1 MKAISL
7 WQFWASAI
15 ALGLK
20 RNETRSWSTNHR
32 GSIAIHAAK
41 RDTRELHDH
50 FNLLMCRGDFG
61 QPFRAA
67 NLHSFTMLP
76 KGAVVAVAE
85 LVEVVPTEVML
96 KSELVG
102 DLEMNLGDYGINR
115 FAWRLENIRALP
127 QPYFIVGHQGFFDVP
142 DALANLPNVE
152 VRGGDMGRAAS
163 TEDAISRPL
172 H

>member
-1 MKAISL
+1 MRRTNGSDCSTNMKAISL

-20 RNETRSWSTNHR
+20 RNETRSWSTNYR
-32 GSIAIHAAK
+32 GPIAIHAAK
-41 RDTRELHDH
+41 RHTRDLEEH
-50 FNLLMCRGDFG
+50 FNLLMSRGDFR
-61 QPFRAA
+61 QTFSAA

-96 KSELVG
+96 KAGRVG

-115 FAWRLENIRALP
+115 FAWRLENIRPLP
-127 QPYFIVGHQGFFDVP
+127 QPYFIAGHQGFFDVP
-142 DALANLPNVE
+142 DAIANL
-152 VRGGDMGRAAS
+152 S
-163 TEDAISRPL
+163 KK
-172 H
+172 

>member
-20 RNETRSWSTNHR
+20 RNETRSWPTNHR
-32 GSIAIHAAK
+32 GPIAIHAAK
-41 RDTRELHDH
+41 RDTRELRDH

-76 KGAVVAVAE
+76 KGAIVAVAN

-96 KSELVG
+96 QCKLVG

-115 FAWRLENIRALP
+115 FAWRLENIQALP
-127 QPYFIVGHQGFFDVP
+127 EPYFISGHQGFFDVP
-142 DALANLPNVE
+142 DALANLSNAKLSD
-152 VRGGDMGRAAS
+152 RRQRKGLND
-163 TEDAISRPL
+163 
-172 H
+172 

>member
-20 RNETRSWSTNHR
+20 RNETRSWATNYR
-32 GSIAIHAAK
+32 GTIAIHAAK
-41 RDTRELHDH
+41 RDTRELRDH
-50 FNLLMCRGDFG
+50 FNLLMCRGDFAEA
-61 QPFRAA
+61 FRTA

-76 KGAVVAVAE
+76 KGAIVAVAE

-96 KSELVG
+96 RSELVG
-102 DLEMNLGDYGINR
+102 PLEMELGDYGVNR

-127 QPYFIVGHQGFFDVP
+127 QPYFIAGHQGLFDVP
-142 DALANLPNVE
+142 DQLGL
-152 VRGGDMGRAAS
+152 
-163 TEDAISRPL
+163 
-172 H
+172 